1 MKPEIKYGRGRT
13 EYGPG
18 IEIVLTGEMVA
29 LAIHS
34 YLVAHG
40 IHISGPSTV
49 TVNDDL
55 CEYGEVYVDP
65 SGFVVTNGQKFSGR
79 GLGR

>member
-1 MKPEIKYGRGRT
+1 MKPEIKYGRGKT

-29 LAIHS
+29 IAIHS

-65 SGFVVTNGQKFSGR
+65 SGHVATDGRVFSGN
-79 GLGR
+79 GLIR